1 MPAGIA
7 FPRCRPASCRSTW
20 QISKRPLVLHFR
32 LAAKGGPPALPGRQ
46 PLFDISGGRLVPM
59 WLRARKRAMDGRF
72 GSESLKREDWDKG
85 WLRSSSPSRKGPFEG
100 PATAKP
106 PALPGDAY

>member
-1 MPAGIA
+1 MG
-7 FPRCRPASCRSTW
+7 RTRPTAPSVRAPDALT
-20 QISKRPLVLHFR
+20 Q

-46 PLFDISGGRLVPM
+46 PLFDISGGRLVEM
-59 WLRARKRAMDGRF
+59 WLCARKRAMDGRF

-106 PALPGDAY
+106 PALPGDAYSKRRVVG

>member
-1 MPAGIA
+1 
-7 FPRCRPASCRSTW
+7 
-20 QISKRPLVLHFR
+20 
-32 LAAKGGPPALPGRQ
+32 
-46 PLFDISGGRLVPM
+46 
-59 WLRARKRAMDGRF
+59 MDGRF
-72 GSESLKREDWDKG
+72 GSDSLKREDCDKG